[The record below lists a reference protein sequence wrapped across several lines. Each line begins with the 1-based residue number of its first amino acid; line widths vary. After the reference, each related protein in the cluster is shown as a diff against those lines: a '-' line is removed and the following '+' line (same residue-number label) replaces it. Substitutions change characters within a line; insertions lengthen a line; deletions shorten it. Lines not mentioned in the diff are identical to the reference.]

1 MHSTHKKAAFTL
13 VELLVVIAIIG
24 VLVALLLPAVQ
35 AAREAS
41 RRTSCLNKI
50 RQLALAVHNYESA
63 HKEFPTAVSVPPG
76 QTTMVGNDGI
86 SFYIQILPYI
96 EASTVAKLFN
106 PKIQPRRQL
115 KTVFSQPEPTLQC
128 PSGEPVKVTY
138 ARGYDPTGL
147 SGDTAQDY
155 KGNYGVNW
163 GNSRYDQ
170 DLPVWDLATQSNRP
184 GVPGPFENPRK
195 IDPSNVN
202 SPEVSK
208 PIAIREITDGTSQ
221 TLLMLEM
228 LQAPTGGPPES
239 EIDRRGRLWIPASGT
254 YQISTLLLP
263 NSDACPSG
271 GQDGSI
277 PVNSKT
283 GCGRD
288 YASCLDRPDIG
299 LPCTNN
305 AGAND
310 YTMASRSHHPGG
322 VTIALC
328 DASVRFVS
336 DDVNLPTWRA
346 LATRSG
352 DDIPGEF

>member
-1 MHSTHKKAAFTL
+1 
-13 VELLVVIAIIG
+13 
-24 VLVALLLPAVQ
+24 
-35 AAREAS
+35 
-41 RRTSCLNKI
+41 
-50 RQLALAVHNYESA
+50 
-63 HKEFPTAVSVPPG
+63 
-76 QTTMVGNDGI
+76 
-86 SFYIQILPYI
+86 
-96 EASTVAKLFN
+96 VAKLFN

-115 KTVFSQPEPTLQC
+115 KTVFSQPEPTMQC
-128 PSGEPVKVTY
+128 PSDESVKVTY

-155 KGNYGVNW
+155 KGNYGINW

-170 DLPVWDLATQSNRP
+170 DLPVWDFTTQSNRP

-195 IDPSNVN
+195 TNPGSVN
-202 SPEVSK
+202 SPEVST

-239 EIDRRGRLWIPASGT
+239 EIDRRARLWIPASGT
-254 YQISTLLLP
+254 YQISTLLSP
-263 NSDACPSG
+263 NSAHCGSG
-271 GQDGSI
+271 GADGAM
-277 PVNSKT
+277 PVNAKT
-283 GCGRD
+283 GCGGD
-288 YASCLDRPDIG
+288 FSSCLNRPEIG

-310 YTMASRSHHPGG
+310 FTLASRSHHSGG
-322 VTIALC
+322 VNIALC

-336 DDVNLPTWRA
+336 NDVSLPTWRA

>member
-1 MHSTHKKAAFTL
+1 MRLRKRIAAFTL

-24 VLVALLLPAVQ
+24 VLVGLLLPAVQ

-41 RRTSCLNKI
+41 RRSTCQNKI
-50 RQLALAVHNYESA
+50 RQLALAVQNYESA
-63 HKEFPTAVSVPPG
+63 VKHYPTAVAVPPG

-115 KTVFSQPEPTLQC
+115 KTVFNRPEPTMQC
-128 PSGEPVKVTY
+128 PSDEPILVTY
-138 ARGYDPTGL
+138 ARGFDPTGV

-155 KGNYGVNW
+155 KGNYGINW

-170 DLPVWDLATQSNRP
+170 DLPVWDLATQSNKP
-184 GVPGPFENPRK
+184 GVPGPFENPHK
-195 IDPSNVN
+195 VNPANVN
-202 SPEVSK
+202 SPEVST

-228 LQAPTGGPPES
+228 LQAPTGGPPDS
-239 EIDRRGRLWIPASGT
+239 LIDRRARLWIPASGT
-254 YQISTLLLP
+254 YQISTLLVP
-263 NSDACPSG
+263 NSSACPAG
-271 GQDGSI
+271 GQDGSLSVD
-277 PVNSKT
+277 PRT

-288 YASCLDRPDIG
+288 YASCLDRPDIN

-305 AGAND
+305 NGAND
-310 YTMASRSHHPGG
+310 YTLASRSNHPGG
-322 VTIALC
+322 VMVALC

-336 DDVNLPTWRA
+336 NDVNLATWRA